1 MARSGRILSTSFFVY
16 ASSILLLLTACG
28 GGGAGSSQPPAGGPF
43 SGLEMSPATLTVLR
57 GNTGTSTVTATTLQ
71 GFHDAVDLT
80 FSGARAGTTVSFEPG
95 TLSGTDSS
103 TMTIAIASGSA
114 TGSYSIVI
122 TGTAGGI
129 QKSAQLQLNVT
140 AQVFLQWSGSGSGN
154 IVGYNIAR
162 STMPGQGYSRIN
174 SGLITDTFYNDE
186 TVQSGHTYYYQATAV
201 DALGN
206 ESAPSNEAAAEVD

>member
-1 MARSGRILSTSFFVY
+1 
-16 ASSILLLLTACG
+16 
-28 GGGAGSSQPPAGGPF
+28 
-43 SGLEMSPATLTVLR
+43 
-57 GNTGTSTVTATTLQ
+57 
-71 GFHDAVDLT
+71 
-80 FSGARAGTTVSFEPG
+80 
-95 TLSGTDSS
+95 
-103 TMTIAIASGSA
+103 MTIAVASGSA

-122 TGTAGGI
+122 TGRAGGI
-129 QKSAQLQLNVT
+129 QKSAQLQLNVI